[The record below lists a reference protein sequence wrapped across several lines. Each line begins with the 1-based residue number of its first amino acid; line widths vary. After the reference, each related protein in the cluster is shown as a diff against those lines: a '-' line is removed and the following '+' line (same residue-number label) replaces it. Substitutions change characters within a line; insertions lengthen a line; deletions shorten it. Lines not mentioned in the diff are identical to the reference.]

1 MCSSLPLVAASGIIV
16 PDIPV
21 PEMVKNAP
29 VHQEMSFCSITDAG
43 FDRKARKH
51 ALLRLPVGWHF

>member
-1 MCSSLPLVAASGIIV
+1 V